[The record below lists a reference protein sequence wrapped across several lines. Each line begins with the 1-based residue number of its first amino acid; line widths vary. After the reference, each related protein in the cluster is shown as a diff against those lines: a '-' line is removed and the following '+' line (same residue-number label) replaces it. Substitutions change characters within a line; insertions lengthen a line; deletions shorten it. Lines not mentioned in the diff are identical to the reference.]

1 MPNQQQKVLSTNK
14 SSLIMLFVV
23 LLVVGCVDQS
33 KGEKEIFNSG
43 IVAKET
49 SNGFFLF
56 KNGRPVFRYVGGES
70 SSHYE
75 LYSRSG
81 PVVTVEIDDK
91 EDFPIEVGQ
100 VIEIDGAV
108 FLVRRD
114 MRGEQIRKV
123 EINWEV
129 EE

>member
-1 MPNQQQKVLSTNK
+1 MLSINK
-14 SSLIMLFVV
+14 SGLIMFFFV
-23 LLVVGCVDQS
+23 LLAVGCVDQS
-33 KGEKEIFNSG
+33 KNEEEIFNSG
-43 IVAKET
+43 MVAKET

-81 PVVTVEIDDK
+81 PVVTVEIDDQK
-91 EDFPIEVGQ
+91 DFPVEVGQ
-100 VIEIDGAV
+100 VIEKDDAV

-123 EINWEV
+123 EMDWEV
-129 EE
+129 ED